1 MNNSILKN
9 LGPGTQLL
17 FLILIAFFTLFL
29 MQITAFLVIRPLWG
43 VNIFESIDEISKL
56 ETSESVHITKVIQV
70 FYQIGMFLLPA
81 LVFKKLFGDS
91 DKPFF
96 ILQKNIAS
104 SFWIQVAVFFLVA
117 FPLINFLHYLNMQ
130 IPFSNDLISEDEESK
145 NMLMKLLGG
154 DSFGFLLVN
163 IFVYAVVPAV
173 VEEYFFRGIILRQIA
188 LASKNVHV
196 AVFVSAA
203 LFSFIHGEATVFIPR
218 FLMGAALGY
227 MLVWSGNL
235 MVCMLAHFVNNL
247 LSIILIHLVLTDKLD
262 AKYDMLGANEG
273 DIPVAGISI
282 ALTAVILYFM
292 YQKRNA
298 VYSDF
303 VSEEITK
310 QKQTNTEE

>member
-1 MNNSILKN
+1 MNNSILRN

-17 FLILIAFFTLFL
+17 FLVLIAFLTLFL
-29 MQITAFLVIRPLWG
+29 MQVTAFLVIRPLWG
-43 VNIFESIDEISKL
+43 VNIFDSIDEISKL
-56 ETSESVHITKVIQV
+56 QTAESVQITKVIQV

-81 LVFKKLFGDS
+81 LVFKKLLGDG

-96 ILQKNIAS
+96 ILQKNIS
-104 SFWIQVAVFFLVA
+104 SSIWIQAAIFFLVA
-117 FPLINFLHYLNMQ
+117 FPFINLLHYLNMQ
-130 IPFSNDLISEDEESK
+130 IPFSNELISEDEESK
-145 NMLMKLLGG
+145 SMLMKLLGG
-154 DSFGFLLVN
+154 DSFGFLMVN

-173 VEEYFFRGIILRQIA
+173 VEEYFFRGIVLRQVA

-235 MVCMLAHFVNNL
+235 VVCMLAHFVNNL
-247 LSIILIHLVLTDKLD
+247 LSIILIHLVLNNKLD
-262 AKYDMLGANEG
+262 AKYDMLGAHAE

-282 ALTAVILYFM
+282 AITVVILYFM
-292 YQKRNA
+292 YRKKNT
-298 VYSDF
+298 VYPDF

-310 QKQTNTEE
+310 RRQVDSEE